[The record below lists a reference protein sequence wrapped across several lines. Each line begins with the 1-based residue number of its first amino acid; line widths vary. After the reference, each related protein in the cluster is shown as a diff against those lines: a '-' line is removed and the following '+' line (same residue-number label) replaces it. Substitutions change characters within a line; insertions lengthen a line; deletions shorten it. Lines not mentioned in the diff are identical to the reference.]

1 MKLSS
6 FHSTCKSQQWDCED
20 KVCPSTCSAYGESHY
35 KSFDGKE
42 FQFQGECDYI
52 LAKST
57 VDNPDQFMI
66 TSSNVPCGSSG
77 VTCTKA
83 IDISIG
89 DPFGQGIEQIVYVS

>member
-1 MKLSS
+1 M
-6 FHSTCKSQQWDCED
+6 
-20 KVCPSTCSAYGESHY
+20 CPSTCIAYGESHY

-57 VDNPDQFMI
+57 DNNPEKFLI

-77 VTCTKA
+77 VTCTKS

-89 DPFGQGIEQIVYVS
+89 DPFGQGEL